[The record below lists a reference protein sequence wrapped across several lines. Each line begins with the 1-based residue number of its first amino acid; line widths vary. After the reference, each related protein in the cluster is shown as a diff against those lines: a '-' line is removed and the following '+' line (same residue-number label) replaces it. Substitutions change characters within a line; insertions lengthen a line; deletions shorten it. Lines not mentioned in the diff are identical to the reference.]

1 MDANELLAL
10 KRPLTASEIAIVE
23 DELLKLAQELQKE
36 VDRITADLG
45 DEHNDEAEHLR
56 EAAAQALKN
65 IEDAIAIP
73 MVPVAPGD
81 AREA

>member
-10 KRPLTASEIAIVE
+10 KRPLTAAEIAIVE

-45 DEHNDEAEHLR
+45 AEHNDEAERLKA
-56 EAAAQALKN
+56 AAAQALKN
-65 IEDAIAIP
+65 IEDAIAVP

>member
-23 DELLKLAQELQKE
+23 DELLRLAQELQKE

-45 DEHNDEAEHLR
+45 DEHNDEAEQLK

>member
-45 DEHNDEAEHLR
+45 DEHNDEAERLK
-56 EAAAQALKN
+56 EAAAQTLKN
-65 IEDAIAIP
+65 IEDAIAVP

>member
-10 KRPLTASEIAIVE
+10 KRPLTAAEIAIVE

-45 DEHNDEAEHLR
+45 DEHNDEAERLKA
-56 EAAAQALKN
+56 AAAQTLKN
-65 IEDAIAIP
+65 IEEAIAVP